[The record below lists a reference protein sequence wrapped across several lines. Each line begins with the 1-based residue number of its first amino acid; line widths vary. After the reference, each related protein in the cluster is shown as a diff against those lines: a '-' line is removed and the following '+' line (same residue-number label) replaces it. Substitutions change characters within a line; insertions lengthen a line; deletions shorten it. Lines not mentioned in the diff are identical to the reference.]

1 LHIELQQLFPLRN
14 KEEIME
20 DTKVTVAEAEAPK
33 KRGRKAKASEAEAPA
48 AAPTPKTEK
57 KAPAEKKASAEK
69 KVSAKKAAS
78 TEEKDTEKKAVTAK
92 KPAAKKT
99 AAKKKETEV
108 QASVFIEYAGR
119 QIIAKDVLEAAKKA
133 YTDAHEGAAI
143 ESIEVYVNTEES
155 CAYYVVNGEPVE
167 DKIEL

>member
-1 LHIELQQLFPLRN
+1 LRN

-48 AAPTPKTEK
+48 AAPTPTPKTEK

-78 TEEKDTEKKAVTAK
+78 TEEKDTEKKAATAK

>member
-20 DTKVTVAEAEAPK
+20 DTKVTVAEAPK
-33 KRGRKAKASEAEAPA
+33 KRGRKAKASEAEALA
-48 AAPTPKTEK
+48 AAPTPTTEE
-57 KAPAEKKASAEK
+57 KAPAEKKAASKK

-78 TEEKDTEKKAVTAK
+78 TEEKDTEKKEATAK
-92 KPAAKKT
+92 KPAAKRT
-99 AAKKKETEV
+99 AAKKKEAEI
-108 QASVFIEYAGR
+108 QASVFVEYAGK
-119 QIIAKDVLEAAKKA
+119 QIVAKDVLEAAKKA

>member
-1 LHIELQQLFPLRN
+1 
-14 KEEIME
+14 ME
-20 DTKVTVAEAEAPK
+20 DTKVTVTPEEEAPK
-33 KRGRKAKASEAEAPA
+33 KRGRKAKVSEAAAPA
-48 AAPTPKTEK
+48 TDPTPKTE
-57 KAPAEKKASAEK
+57 EKASAKK

-78 TEEKDTEKKAVTAK
+78 TEEKDTEKKDTEKKETAAK

-99 AAKKKETEV
+99 AAKKKEAEV
-108 QASVFIEYAGR
+108 QASVFIEYAGK

-133 YTDAHEGAAI
+133 YTDAHEGVAI

-155 CAYYVVNGEPVE
+155 SAYYVVNGEPVE